1 MKKPLLILVP
11 VALLAAGLAAYLV
24 WKAHQPFY
32 YAGTVEAQEVDIA
45 SGLAAPILS
54 LKVEEG
60 QRVHRGELLA
70 ELDCREVLP
79 ADKLAQVQYQRA
91 QRLFKG
97 GSFSAS
103 QFDQAQSTADIA
115 AARASWCSI
124 YSPITGTV
132 LTRFQQP
139 GEWARPGG
147 RILSMA
153 DLGQLYAWVYVDEPA
168 LARLRVGQAFTVLAE
183 DAGGRTLTARV
194 AYIRPEAEFTP
205 KNVQTR
211 EERQRLVHG
220 IKLDLGD
227 GAGLLVP
234 GMSVE
239 SRLGD

>member
-1 MKKPLLILVP
+1 MKRPFRILIP
-11 VALLAAGLAAYLV
+11 VALLALGLAGYLL

-32 YAGTVEAQEVDIA
+32 YAGTVESQEVDIA

-54 LKVEEG
+54 LKVDEG
-60 QRVHRGELLA
+60 QTVGKGELLA

-79 ADKLAQVQYQRA
+79 AAKLAQVEFQRA
-91 QRLFKG
+91 LSLFKG
-97 GSFSAS
+97 GSFTGS
-103 QFDQAQSTADIA
+103 QLDQAQSAAEMA

-132 LTRFQQP
+132 LARFQQQ

-153 DLGQLYAWVYVDEPA
+153 DLGQLYAWVYVDEQA
-168 LARLRVGQAFTVLAE
+168 LARIRPGQAFAVIAE

-194 AYIRPEAEFTP
+194 AFVRPEAEFTP
-205 KNVQTR
+205 KNVQTK

-227 GAGLLVP
+227 GGGILVP
-234 GMSVE
+234 GMSIE
-239 SRLGD
+239 SRLGG

>member
-11 VALLAAGLAAYLV
+11 VALLGAGLASYLF
-24 WKAHQPFY
+24 WKAQQPFY

-54 LKVEEG
+54 LKAEEG
-60 QRVHRGELLA
+60 QSVKKGELLA

-79 ADKLAQVQYQRA
+79 ADKLAQVEFQRA
-91 QRLFKG
+91 QSLFRG
-97 GSFSAS
+97 GSFTGS
-103 QFDQAQSTADIA
+103 QLDQAQSAADMA

-132 LTRFQQP
+132 LTRFQQE

-147 RILSMA
+147 RIMSMA
-153 DLGQLYAWVYVDEPA
+153 DLSQLYAWVYVDEEA
-168 LARLRVGQAFTVLAE
+168 LARVRPGQAFTAIAE
-183 DAGGRTLTARV
+183 DAAGRTLAARV

-205 KNVQTR
+205 KNVQTK

-220 IKLDLGD
+220 VKLDLGD

-234 GMSVE
+234 GMSIE

>member
-11 VALLAAGLAAYLV
+11 VVVLAAGLAGYLI

-60 QRVHRGELLA
+60 QTVKKGDVLA

-79 ADKLAQVQYQRA
+79 ADKLAQVEFKRA
-91 QRLFKG
+91 ESLFRG
-97 GSFSAS
+97 GSYTGS
-103 QFDQAQSTADIA
+103 QLDQARSVADVA

-124 YSPITGTV
+124 ASPITGTV
-132 LTRFQQP
+132 LTRFQQQ

-153 DLGQLYAWVYVDEPA
+153 DLGQLYAWVYVDEEA
-168 LARLRVGQAFTVLAE
+168 LARIRPGQAFTAIAE
-183 DAGGRTLTARV
+183 DAGGRTLTAHV

-220 IKLDLGD
+220 VKLDLGD

-234 GMSVE
+234 GMSIE

>member
-1 MKKPLLILVP
+1 MKKPLRILIP
-11 VALLAAGLAAYLV
+11 VALLALGLASYLL
-24 WKAHQPFY
+24 WKAQQPFY

-60 QRVHRGELLA
+60 QSVKKGDLLA

-79 ADKLAQVQYQRA
+79 AAKLAQAEYLRA
-91 QRLFKG
+91 LSLFKG
-97 GSFSAS
+97 GSVSAS
-103 QFDQAQSTADIA
+103 QFDQAHSAADVA

-132 LTRFQQP
+132 LTRFQQE

-168 LARLRVGQAFTVLAE
+168 LARIRLGQAFTAIAE
-183 DAGGRTLTARV
+183 DAGGRTLAARV

-205 KNVQTR
+205 KNVQTK

-220 IKLDLGD
+220 VKLALGD

-234 GMSVE
+234 GMSIA